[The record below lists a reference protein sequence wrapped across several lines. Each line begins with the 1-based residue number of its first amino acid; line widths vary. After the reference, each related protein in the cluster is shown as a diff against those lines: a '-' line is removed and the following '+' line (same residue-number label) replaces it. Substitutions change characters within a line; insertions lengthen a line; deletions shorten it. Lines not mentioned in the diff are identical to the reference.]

1 MTASDVQNHW
11 ALRQIPNTRTV
22 CTDIYVSEDACL
34 ATTCALES
42 TKPSKNEVSVEAALS
57 AVVKSERF
65 QFNFPFW
72 YDMRKEHVPPAT
84 KVLNRLYKIS
94 YQSLR
99 NTNTRGEAK
108 LTVARFR
115 AEKQGRD
122 DVETATGD
130 YELTMEG
137 PFLLLTAKAG
147 TCDYQLFTPVFM
159 ARRLS
164 PNQLELMP
172 TGNERTTTFILEFA
186 SEARCF
192 HMHRAL
198 LRMRTEIE
206 AGDYPLIPIT
216 LEVSMREFDM
226 QGAAIGEHVCDIE
239 LSQQKRGKVVIFR
252 SKDKGATPIAQLRVG
267 SMLRVYLPTPD
278 SDPSIGDCF
287 RTLVCCNFA
296 PGNSTVRHVIFKT
309 RKQMYFTFL
318 TMWIEIDRIR
328 RERMEQGFIEWA
340 QRIPTRPV
348 SEFEEPRDLF
358 RNEEMRVR
366 FPVERLPE
374 PSFSVPIFPPRGERV
389 EPIWFGGTVRRRVI
403 VVRSDEKERV
413 DQVRVEP
420 VQPGEDD
427 FSGQVKKLREQ
438 LRDSLPEVAHV
449 SRRKPF
455 DMKPC
460 VVSSLVSDSFA
471 VELDGSVTRKSFARV
486 SRQRIENMGYNYP
499 EYRPPIFYGSKV
511 VQEIDALS
519 MRIPLKCEMTNS
531 GFRRLVALLGSLFAH
546 RRKGEV
552 KLPDFG
558 NPVVKPC
565 LVDGVSYGDYVLSIG
580 NLLYQQ
586 LWSEYLI
593 AMSNTPEWILSNYEN
608 DSPFCDW
615 WFLERLYNATL
626 RLTRVQFSGV
636 FGADDQVVL
645 CENHIPVLREI
656 VNDILDEKSREMSDQ
671 NVVRLLAVLFSFF
684 GEGFCMPGTVVV
696 SELRSPWYLFSL
708 ASSSSDKHV
717 EIVVM
722 QRVVDDLIGKM
733 ISDPRQMLV
742 MGILEGLRCSLLGD
756 WIVFCAKI
764 GEELRLYR
772 DGAPMLDHAEVTQV
786 AEQLFSIADMHIG
799 VSNETILAE
808 MDRIICDC

>member
-1 MTASDVQNHW
+1 
-11 ALRQIPNTRTV
+11 
-22 CTDIYVSEDACL
+22 
-34 ATTCALES
+34 
-42 TKPSKNEVSVEAALS
+42 
-57 AVVKSERF
+57 
-65 QFNFPFW
+65 
-72 YDMRKEHVPPAT
+72 MRKEHVPPAT
-84 KVLNRLYKIS
+84 KVLNRLYKVS

-99 NTNTRGEAK
+99 NTNTRGEAR

-115 AEKQGRD
+115 AENQPSD

-137 PFLLLTAKAG
+137 PFLLLTSKSR
-147 TCDYQLFTPVFM
+147 TLYDYQLFTPVFM

-164 PNQLELMP
+164 PKQLELMP

-186 SEARCF
+186 SDARCL
-192 HMHRAL
+192 HMHRAI

-226 QGAAIGEHVCDIE
+226 EGVAIGERVRDIE

-267 SMLRVYLPTPD
+267 SMLRVYLPTKD
-278 SDPSIGDCF
+278 SDPSIEDCF
-287 RTLVCCNFA
+287 RALVCCNFA

-340 QRIPTRPV
+340 HRIPTRPV
-348 SEFEEPRDLF
+348 SELKEARDLF

-366 FPVERLPE
+366 FPVEKLPE
-374 PSFSVPIFPPRGERV
+374 PDFSAPIFPERGERV

-403 VVRSDEKERV
+403 IVRSDEKERV
-413 DQVRVEP
+413 DHVRVDP

-427 FSGQVKKLREQ
+427 FKWQAKKLRDQ
-438 LRDSLPEVAHV
+438 FKDSLPAATHV
-449 SRRKPF
+449 RRRKPF

-460 VVSSLVSDSFA
+460 VVSSLVSDSFT
-471 VELDGSVTRKSFARV
+471 VELDGSINKTAFARM
-486 SRQRIENMGYNYP
+486 SRQRIELMGYKYP
-499 EYRPPIFYGSKV
+499 EYRPPIFYGSKL

-546 RRKGEV
+546 KRKGEV
-552 KLPDFG
+552 RLPDFG

-565 LVDGVSYGDYVLSIG
+565 LVDGVSYRDYVVSIG

-586 LWSEYLI
+586 LWSEFLV
-593 AMSNTPEWILSNYEN
+593 AMSNTHEWILSNYEN
-608 DSPFCDW
+608 DSPLCDW

-626 RLTRVQFSGV
+626 RLTHVQFSGV
-636 FGADDQVVL
+636 FGADDQVVVS
-645 CENHIPVLREI
+645 ENHIPILREI
-656 VNDILDEKSREMSDQ
+656 VNDVLDSKSRDMSDQ
-671 NVVRLLAVLFSFF
+671 NVVRLLVVLFSFF
-684 GEGFCMPGTVVV
+684 GEGFRMPGTVVV

-722 QRVVDDLIGKM
+722 QRVVDELVGKM

-742 MGILEGLRCSLLGD
+742 LGILEGLRCSLLGD
-756 WIVFCAKI
+756 WLVFCAKI
-764 GEELRLYR
+764 GEELGLYR